1 MRKTLQKVMML
12 GFLLWAGTSWAIT
25 QEDGVYQ
32 IKTSADF
39 KAFADMINNGQTEIN
54 AVLTSAAIRPTSRL

>member
-54 AVLTSAAIRPTSRL
+54 AVLTADIDFTGS